1 MMKNALI
8 MPKRPPRAIVSVAFE
23 RAEFKKVEEAAKA
36 AGVPISRYIREKVLA
51 APTCT
56 LHGGTT
62 TEGVEAHFYE
72 VPLPKGFA
80 DDMRRTWGTI

>member
-1 MMKNALI
+1 MTNARLI
-8 MPKRPPRAIVSVAFE
+8 MPKRPPRAIVSVPFE

-62 TEGVEAHFYE
+62 TAHFYE
-72 VPLPKGFA
+72 IPLPKGFA
-80 DDMRRTWGTI
+80 DDMRRTWGTV